1 MREQR
6 TNEAPD
12 TYSSETPMGVWIPAS
27 EFRSEARERR
37 GYGRTN
43 PDERKAKII
52 PLARREW
59 HTPQSDPDETEAQP
73 VGLIERLRQRKMVQW
88 LIAYLAMAAIVLQLT
103 EALADMWS
111 IPVPVQRGISL
122 TLGFGT
128 LPALV
133 LAWYHGEMGRQR
145 VTGTEVGIL
154 GLLMIGTAL
163 AVWQVCWI

>member
-12 TYSSETPMGVWIPAS
+12 TYSSETPMGVWVPAS
-27 EFRSEARERR
+27 EFRSEVRKRL
-37 GYGRTN
+37 GYGRTIS
-43 PDERKAKII
+43 DERKARII
-52 PLARREW
+52 PLARSEW
-59 HTPQSDPDETEAQP
+59 HTPPPDPDENEAQP
-73 VGLIERLRQRKMVQW
+73 LGLIERLRQRKMVQW
-88 LIAYLAMAAIVLQLT
+88 LIAYLAMAAIALQLT

-154 GLLMIGTAL
+154 GLLMIGAAF
-163 AVWQVCWI
+163 AVWRVCSI